1 MVVFFPVLMVTPSG
15 RLVPMQALI
24 TTVPEPARRGAFL
37 STISALQALGS
48 SFGAWIGGS
57 MLSSTDSGHIEG
69 YGTNGWVAV
78 ALVGFCMLWVSKV
91 RGASEQL
98 VKRPATRENVGEA

>member
-1 MVVFFPVLMVTPSG
+1 
-15 RLVPMQALI
+15 
-24 TTVPEPARRGAFL
+24 
-37 STISALQALGS
+37 
-48 SFGAWIGGS
+48 